1 MQNKKSLLPQ
11 LSGLAIA
18 ISAALA
24 PIVASADQTVSTI
37 TTTPLST
44 ASGITENVTITAT
57 GAIVTGNDLNVVA
70 ISNAG
75 TITTLTNA
83 GAILSGFAINN
94 TGTIGTIVNSGTLI
108 GNIVSTSTTDLTIN
122 GGTGSV
128 FGLLGSGSLTAPGVI
143 LNRSSN
149 VVFAS
154 GNTTL
159 NDNIDVG
166 SRAVNVTG
174 ATLQIYNTIGIVGN
188 YNQSAGATLQI
199 GPGADGST
207 TGSIIVADSATI
219 AASSTVKLTP
229 LGYGF
234 AAGQR
239 YVIVRAATA
248 GTNFNDG
255 ALQTS
260 AVNFGGIVTG
270 QTVMD
275 GGYAYLV
282 LTLANTPTPTPNP
295 DPIPIPVELA
305 KIPSASASLAG
316 LLNYNGVDAKLLN
329 LYDAADAINSTAAA
343 NHAGEQL
350 SPSANTVAAMQSAA
364 ASTAEVED
372 VASAHIDGLRVA
384 QAQGGSGISAGDG
397 TANRGVWGQAFGG
410 QANQG
415 LRDGIAGYHA
425 GYNGLL
431 LGADTLVNENLR
443 LGGLFSYANTSVAN
457 TDDNT
462 GSSAHVVSYG
472 LMGYAGYTAEQWYM
486 DFSAGAVRH
495 QFDTVRSINFT
506 GFSGSANGHFNGTQ
520 YVASAR
526 AGYPIKLDSMMTLTP
541 IAGLSYSGLTQDAYT
556 ESGGNGAALNVRSS
570 KSTSVRSEVAA
581 KLERVFA
588 CSYGDVV
595 PSAQLGWRHE
605 FHKDAQQSVA
615 SFAAD
620 GSNSTGFTSL
630 GPTPLKDTAV
640 LALGVTLM
648 RSNNLSLSAKYTV
661 EAGSAYVA
669 QTVDLRLRYQF

>member
-1 MQNKKSLLPQ
+1 MQTKKCLLPR

-18 ISAALA
+18 LSAALA
-24 PIVASADQTVSTI
+24 PLAANADQTVSTF
-37 TTTPLST
+37 TTVPLST
-44 ASGITENVTITAT
+44 ASGVTENVTITAT
-57 GAIVTGNDLNVVA
+57 GAIITSSDLSVVA

-94 TGTIGTIVNSGTLI
+94 TGTIGTIINTGTLI
-108 GNIVSTSTTDLTIN
+108 GNIVSTSATNLTIN

-128 FGLLGSGSLTAPGVI
+128 FGLLGPSSSIPGVI
-143 LNRSSN
+143 LNRNSN

-166 SRAVNVTG
+166 SRTVNVTG
-174 ATLQIYNTIGIVGN
+174 ATLQINNTIAIVGS
-188 YNQSAGATLQI
+188 YNQSAGAILQI
-199 GPGADGST
+199 GVGADGSS
-207 TGSIIVADSATI
+207 GSIIVANGATI
-219 AASSTVKLTP
+219 AASSTVTLTT

-239 YVIVRAATA
+239 YVIVRAAPA
-248 GTNFNDG
+248 GTNFNAG

-260 AVNFGGIVTG
+260 AVNFSGTVTG
-270 QTVMD
+270 QTVID
-275 GGYAYLV
+275 GGFAYLV
-282 LTLANTPTPTPNP
+282 LTLANTSPNP

-305 KIPSASASLAG
+305 KIQSASASLAG
-316 LLNYNGVDAKLLN
+316 LLNYNGVNARLLN
-329 LYDAADAINSTAAA
+329 LFDAAEALNSTAAA

-364 ASTAEVED
+364 ASTVEVED
-372 VASAHIDGLRVA
+372 VVGAHIDGLRLA
-384 QAQGGSGISAGDG
+384 QAQGSSGISAGDG
-397 TANRGVWGQAFGG
+397 TAYRGVWGQAFGG

-431 LGADTLVNENLR
+431 LGADTLVSENWR
-443 LGGLFSYANTSVAN
+443 LGGLLSYANTSLAN

-472 LMGYAGYTAEQWYM
+472 LMGYTGYTAERWYM
-486 DFSAGAVRH
+486 DFSAGAVQH

-526 AGYPIKLDSMMTLTP
+526 AGYPIKLMPDTTLTP
-541 IAGLSYSGLTQDAYT
+541 IAGLNYSGLTQDAYT

-570 KSTSVRSEVAA
+570 KSTSVRSELAA

-588 CSYGDVV
+588 CSYGDIV

-630 GPTPLKDTAV
+630 GPTPLKNTAV

-648 RSNNLSLSAKYTV
+648 RSSNLSLSAKYTV
-661 EAGSAYVA
+661 EAGSAYIA
-669 QTVDLRLRYQF
+669 QTADLRLRYQF

>member
-1 MQNKKSLLPQ
+1 MQTKKSLLPQ

-24 PIVASADQTVSTI
+24 PIGANADQTVST
-37 TTTPLST
+37 TTTVPLTT
-44 ASGITENVTITAT
+44 ASGVTENITITGT
-57 GAIVTGNDLNVVA
+57 GLIAITTQNVAA
-70 ISNAG
+70 INNAG
-75 TITTLTNA
+75 TITTLTNNG
-83 GAILSGFAINN
+83 GAILSVGLAIYN
-94 TGTIGTIVNSGTLI
+94 TGTIGTIINTGT
-108 GNIVSTSTTDLTIN
+108 IVGDIVSSSTSTTDLTIN

-128 FGLLGSGSLTAPGVI
+128 FGLLGSTSSPGTSGI
-143 LNRSSN
+143 LHRNSN
-149 VVFAS
+149 IVFAS
-154 GNTTL
+154 GNTAL

-166 SRAVNVTG
+166 TKAVNVTG
-174 ATLQIYNTIGIVGN
+174 ATLQINNTIAIVGS
-188 YNQSAGATLQI
+188 YNQSAGAILQI
-199 GPGADGST
+199 GVGSDGSS
-207 TGSIIVADSATI
+207 GSLLVSNGATI
-219 AASSTVKLTP
+219 AASSTVTLTA
-229 LGYGF
+229 LAYGF

-239 YVIVRAATA
+239 YVIVRAAPV

-255 ALQTS
+255 TLQTS
-260 AVNFGGIVTG
+260 AGTFGGIVTG
-270 QTVMD
+270 QTVID

-282 LTLANTPTPTPNP
+282 VTLANTPTPNP
-295 DPIPIPVELA
+295 DPIPVPVELA
-305 KIPSASASLAG
+305 KVQSASASLAG
-316 LLNYNGVDAKLLN
+316 LLNYNGVNAKLLN

-350 SPSANTVAAMQSAA
+350 SPSATTVAAMQSAA
-364 ASTAEVED
+364 ASSIEVED
-372 VASAHIDGLRVA
+372 VAGAHIDGLRVA
-384 QAQGGSGISAGDG
+384 QAQGSSGISAGDG
-397 TANRGVWGQAFGG
+397 TAYRGVWGQAFGG

-431 LGADTLVNENLR
+431 LGADTLVSEDWR
-443 LGGLFSYANTSVAN
+443 LGGLLSYANTSVAN

-472 LMGYAGYTAEQWYM
+472 LMGYAGYTAERWYM
-486 DFSAGAVRH
+486 DFSAGAVEH

-506 GFSGSANGHFNGTQ
+506 GFSGSANGHFHGTQ

-526 AGYPIKLDSMMTLTP
+526 AGYPIKLMPDTTLTP
-541 IAGLSYSGLTQDAYT
+541 IAGLSYSGLNQNAYT

-570 KSTSVRSEVAA
+570 KSTSVRSELAA

-588 CSYGDVV
+588 CSYGDIV

-669 QTVDLRLRYQF
+669 QTADLRLRYQF

>member
-1 MQNKKSLLPQ
+1 MQTKKCLLPR

-18 ISAALA
+18 LSAALA
-24 PIVASADQTVSTI
+24 PLAANADQTVSTF
-37 TTTPLST
+37 TTVPLST
-44 ASGITENVTITAT
+44 ASGVTENVTITAT
-57 GAIVTGNDLNVVA
+57 GAIITSSDLSVVA

-94 TGTIGTIVNSGTLI
+94 TGTIGTIINTGTLI
-108 GNIVSTSTTDLTIN
+108 GNIVSTSATNLTIN

-128 FGLLGSGSLTAPGVI
+128 FGLLGPSSSIPGVI
-143 LNRSSN
+143 LNRNSN

-166 SRAVNVTG
+166 SRTVNVTG
-174 ATLQIYNTIGIVGN
+174 ATLQINNTIAIVGS
-188 YNQSAGATLQI
+188 YNQSAGAILQI
-199 GPGADGST
+199 GVGADGSS
-207 TGSIIVADSATI
+207 GSIIVANGATI
-219 AASSTVKLTP
+219 AASSTVTLTT

-239 YVIVRAATA
+239 YVIVRAAPA
-248 GTNFNDG
+248 GTNFNAG

-260 AVNFGGIVTG
+260 AVNFSGTVTG
-270 QTVMD
+270 QTVID
-275 GGYAYLV
+275 GGFAYLV
-282 LTLANTPTPTPNP
+282 LTLANTSPNP

-305 KIPSASASLAG
+305 KIQSASASLAG
-316 LLNYNGVDAKLLN
+316 LLNYNGVNARLLN
-329 LYDAADAINSTAAA
+329 LFDAAEALNSTAAA

-364 ASTAEVED
+364 ASTVEVED
-372 VASAHIDGLRVA
+372 VVGAHIDGLRLA
-384 QAQGGSGISAGDG
+384 QAQGSSGISAGDG
-397 TANRGVWGQAFGG
+397 TAYRGVWGQAFGG

-431 LGADTLVNENLR
+431 LGADTLVSENWR
-443 LGGLFSYANTSVAN
+443 LGGLLSYANTSVAN
-457 TDDNT
+457 IDDNT

-472 LMGYAGYTAEQWYM
+472 LMGYAGYTAERWYM
-486 DFSAGAVRH
+486 DFSAGAVQH

-526 AGYPIKLDSMMTLTP
+526 AGYPIKLMPDTTLTP
-541 IAGLSYSGLTQDAYT
+541 IAGLNYSGLTQDAYT

-570 KSTSVRSEVAA
+570 KSTSVRSELAA

-588 CSYGDVV
+588 CSYGDIV

-630 GPTPLKDTAV
+630 GPTPLKNTAV

-648 RSNNLSLSAKYTV
+648 RSSNLSLSAKYTV
-661 EAGSAYVA
+661 EAGSAYIA
-669 QTVDLRLRYQF
+669 QTADLRLRYQF